1 MKMRVTLIAL
11 FAVLLSPLAGLALG
25 ADDLQK
31 TATELFAS
39 LTPEQRKQAALPYDS
54 PERDSEVFP
63 GGKRAGIQIRK
74 LDDKQQKLAIAL
86 LTAFASDYGKQK
98 AEAISRQDQ
107 SDPGLGRYF
116 LCFFGEPGKDK
127 TYAWRIAEHH
137 LTLVDV
143 EVEDGK
149 PARFGPILLGA
160 NPPVLWDEEEDVL
173 IDLYAA
179 MSEPERTK
187 ASRKGSGI
195 STRPIGDAGVKVSD
209 LSPTAQEKVKAVFE
223 NRLKFFA
230 PAVAERVRAIVD
242 AAGGVESMQVAFFGE
257 ADKRCRDGGKWDFKL
272 GNANFLCDYEGS
284 RGHIHMSMK
293 GKLAQ
298 EK

>member
-1 MKMRVTLIAL
+1 MKIRVTMIAL
-11 FAVLLSPLAGLALG
+11 FAVLLSPLCGLALG

-31 TATELFAS
+31 TAADLFAS
-39 LTPEQRKQAALPYDS
+39 LTPEQRKEAALPFDS
-54 PERDSEVFP
+54 PERTSEVFP

-74 LDDKQQKLAIAL
+74 LDDNQQKLALAL

-98 AEAISRQDQ
+98 AEAISRQDP
-107 SDPGLGRYF
+107 SDPGLGRYY
-116 LCFFGEPGKDK
+116 LCFFGEPGKVK

-173 IDLYAA
+173 IDLYGS
-179 MSEPERTK
+179 MSQPERVK

-195 STRPIGDAGVKVSD
+195 ASRPIGDAGMKVSD
-209 LSPTAQEKVKAVFE
+209 LSPTAQEKVKAVYE
-223 NRLKFFA
+223 NRL
-230 PAVAERVRAIVD
+230 
-242 AAGGVESMQVAFFGE
+242 
-257 ADKRCRDGGKWDFKL
+257 
-272 GNANFLCDYEGS
+272 
-284 RGHIHMSMK
+284 
-293 GKLAQ
+293 
-298 EK
+298 